1 MRKNHQVKQI
11 LIWDLEY
18 KYILKNAAIRFNNEL
33 IIDNLDGE
41 YYHLI
46 QPLEH
51 NLGNTESFTK
61 MELNTDINGT
71 YYMYSFSLYPNNIQP
86 SGLCNMSRINDKFLE
101 LNTEY
106 IINNKNINK
115 QMYTNIYSINYNYLI
130 IYNGKGKLEFF

>member
-1 MRKNHQVKQI
+1 
-11 LIWDLEY
+11 
-18 KYILKNAAIRFNNEL
+18 
-33 IIDNLDGE
+33 
-41 YYHLI
+41 
-46 QPLEH
+46 
-51 NLGNTESFTK
+51 

>member
-1 MRKNHQVKQI
+1 MRFTNLSKI
-11 LIWDLEY
+11 LIWTLDY
-18 KYILKNAAIRFNNEL
+18 KYILKEANIKFNNEI
-33 IIDNLDGE
+33 IIDSFDGE

-71 YYMYSFSLYPNNIQP
+71 YYMYSFSLYPSNIQP
-86 SGLCNMSRINDKFLE
+86 SGLCNMSRINEKVLE

-106 IINNKNINK
+106 IVNNKNINK
-115 QMYTNIYSINYNYLI
+115 EIYTNIYSINYNYLI
-130 IYNGKGKLEFF
+130 IMNGKGKLQYF